1 MFYNSDKFYKIIT
14 DNDKKSLIE
23 LIDGFENVNDRILNL
38 NLMIQSLCKKGKLD
52 FVKFI
57 LSFDKY
63 KNIFTQSTFSFEY
76 ACLSGNI
83 ELVKYLL
90 QLDVLNINT
99 LSENIDGSFHRAC
112 ESGNI
117 ELVKFLLELFT
128 CIDISY
134 SDEIAFQDACRSGN
148 IEMVKYLLEIK
159 PDIDIFAYKNEAI
172 KNACYSGSIEITKYL
187 IELKQKYYREHKQG
201 INITDLKQLLI
212 CATQSRNLEL
222 FKFLL
227 YNNFNNF
234 NNFNNIDLLFNNE
247 TLLVTACNSR
257 NNALVKYLL
266 KIKPD
271 IDIHTTNSIKGR
283 DYCFK
288 FVCAKKN
295 MELVELF
302 YRKNPYLIYKYS
314 ELFIFLEEILD
325 IKTRLIQNWWK
336 KILYNPHKKIGKEFA
351 EKQIEWAF

>member
-1 MFYNSDKFYKIIT
+1 MFYNSDKLDKIIK
-14 DNDKKSLIE
+14 DNDKKSLTE
-23 LIDGFENVNDRILNL
+23 FIDCFENENDSILNL
-38 NLMIQSLCKKGKLD
+38 NLIIQNLCKKGKLD
-52 FVKFI
+52 IIKYL

-63 KNIFTQSTFSFEY
+63 KNIFTQYIFSFEF

-90 QLDVLNINT
+90 RLDIININT

-128 CIDISY
+128 SIDISY
-134 SDEIAFQDACRSGN
+134 NEEMPFQDACRSGN

-172 KNACYSGSIEITKYL
+172 KTACYCGSIEITKYL
-187 IELKQKYYREHKQG
+187 LELTQIKDKNNSEFNF
-201 INITDLKQLLI
+201 NIKKLLI
-212 CATQSRNLEL
+212 CTAQSCNLEL

-227 YNNFNNF
+227 SNEFN
-234 NNFNNIDLLFNNE
+234 NNIDLSFNNE
-247 TLLVTACNSR
+247 TLLIIACNSR
-257 NNALVKYLL
+257 NNALVKYLIE
-266 KIKPD
+266 IKPD
-271 IDIHTTNSIKGR
+271 IDIHTTNSIKGK

-302 YRKNPYLIYKYS
+302 YRKNPYLIYKYRY
-314 ELFIFLEEILD
+314 LFTFLEELLD
-325 IKTRLIQNWWK
+325 TKTRLIQDWWK
-336 KILYNPHKKIGKEFA
+336 EILYNPYKKIGKEFA